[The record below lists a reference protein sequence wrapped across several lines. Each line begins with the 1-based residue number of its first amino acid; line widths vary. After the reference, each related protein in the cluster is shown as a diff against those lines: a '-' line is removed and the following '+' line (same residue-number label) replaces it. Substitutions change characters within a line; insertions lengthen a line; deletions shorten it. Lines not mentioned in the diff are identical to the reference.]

1 MNLIKQKDPK
11 ATNTVTVS
19 RPPPGRGPC
28 SG

>member
-1 MNLIKQKDPK
+1 MVIL
-11 ATNTVTVS
+11 S